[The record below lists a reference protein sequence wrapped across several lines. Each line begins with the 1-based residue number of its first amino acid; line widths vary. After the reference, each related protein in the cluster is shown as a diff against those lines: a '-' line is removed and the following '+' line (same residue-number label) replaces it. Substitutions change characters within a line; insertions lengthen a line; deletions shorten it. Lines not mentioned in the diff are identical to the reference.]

1 MTRQYAPQD
10 LQADKRYLRLLAE
23 KFPNISAA
31 ATEIVNLQAIL
42 SLPKGTEHFLSDLH
56 GESTAFHHVLKNA
69 SGVIR
74 RKVDDIFG
82 MTMRREDRD
91 TLCSLIY
98 YPREKLDQVKS
109 KSGIDLEDWY
119 RTELYHVV
127 AVARVVASKYTH
139 SKVRRALPPEFA
151 YVIEE
156 LLYESQTDE
165 DKQSYYASLINSIVN
180 IGRSEEFIIA
190 ISSLIHRLVID
201 TLHIVGDVYD
211 RGPGA
216 CDIMESLCSY
226 HDFDIQWGNHDISW
240 MGAAV
245 GNLALIANV
254 VRISIRYA
262 NVETLEEGYS
272 INLLPLAT
280 FAIDNYG
287 MDPCERF
294 QAQEFEDNSRMSRS
308 KQLMAKMHKAISII
322 QFKLEGQIVS
332 RHPEYGMKDRMLLN
346 AIDYDEGTITIC
358 GRAYPLRDK
367 LFPTIDPSNP
377 YVLSL
382 EEEQLMSQLH
392 HSFTHSEKL
401 QKHIRCLYNHGSLY
415 LVRNNCLL
423 YHAAIPLNADGSFK
437 NVEVGGKEYSGRDLM
452 DRIDKMVRTAY
463 FGEAGSAEKSEA
475 VDYMWYLW
483 CGADSPLYNKDKMT
497 TFERYFVD
505 VEDVNREVKGSYYE
519 LANEVGT
526 CERIMKEFGLP
537 PDKSRIIN
545 GQTPV
550 RTMQGESPMRADG
563 KRLVIDGGFSKPYH
577 KTTGIAGYTL
587 IYNSHGL
594 QLVQHE
600 AFESKEKAIEDG
612 SDIHSRVQ
620 LEEFKYHRMLV
631 RDTDRGR
638 ELQDQV
644 ENLEKLLQA
653 YRNGLIKES

>member
-1 MTRQYAPQD
+1 MNRQYDTED
-10 LQADKRYLRLLAE
+10 LLADQRYLRLLAE

-56 GESTAFHHVLKNA
+56 GESTAFRHVLKNA

-98 YPREKLDQVKS
+98 YPREKLDQVKCQP
-109 KSGIDLEDWY
+109 GVDLEDWY
-119 RTELYHVV
+119 RTELFHVV
-127 AVARVVASKYTH
+127 AVARVVAAKYTH
-139 SKVRRALPPEFA
+139 SKVRKALPPEFA

-165 DKQSYYASLINSIVN
+165 DKQSYYASLISSIVN

-190 ISSLIHRLVID
+190 ISRLIHRLVID
-201 TLHIVGDVYD
+201 TLHVVGDVYD

-216 CDIMESLCSY
+216 CDIMEALCEY

-280 FAIDNYG
+280 FALDHYG
-287 MDPCERF
+287 VDPCDRF

-322 QFKLEGQIVS
+322 QFKLEGQIIM
-332 RHPEYGMKDRMLLN
+332 RHPEYAMDDRLLLN
-346 AIDYDEGTITIC
+346 AIDYDEGVITIC
-358 GRAYPLRDK
+358 GVSYPLKDK
-367 LFPTIDPSNP
+367 LFPTIDPANP
-377 YVLSL
+377 YILSL
-382 EEEQLMSQLH
+382 EEEQLMSQLL

-401 QKHIRCLYNHGSLY
+401 QKHIRCFYNHGSLY

-423 YHAAIPLNADGSFK
+423 YHAAIPLRPDGSFK
-437 NVEVGGKEYSGRDLM
+437 PVRVGGQEYCGRGLM
-452 DRIDKMVRTAY
+452 DKIDQMARTAY
-463 FGEAGSAEKSEA
+463 FGELGTAEKAEA

-483 CGADSPLYNKDKMT
+483 CGPDSPLYNKDKMT
-497 TFERYFVD
+497 TFERYFIN
-505 VEDVNREVKGSYYE
+505 VEELNREVKGAYYE
-519 LANEVGT
+519 LANGAET
-526 CERIMKEFGLP
+526 CDKIMREFGLDR
-537 PDKSRIIN
+537 DKSRIIN
-545 GQTPV
+545 GHTPV
-550 RTMQGESPMRADG
+550 RTTEGESPTRAGG

-600 AFESKEKAIEDG
+600 AFESKEKAVEDG

-638 ELQDQV
+638 ELLAQV
-644 ENLEKLLQA
+644 DNLEKLLQA
-653 YRNGLIKES
+653 YRCGLIKES

>member
-1 MTRQYAPQD
+1 MTHHYETQD
-10 LQADKRYLRLLAE
+10 LLADQRYLRLLAE

-56 GESTAFHHVLKNA
+56 GESTAFRHVLKNA

-74 RKVDDIFG
+74 RKVDDLFG

-98 YPREKLDQVKS
+98 YPTEKLEQIKNQP
-109 KSGIDLEDWY
+109 GIDIEDWY
-119 RTELYHVV
+119 RTALFHVV

-139 SKVRRALPPEFA
+139 SKVRKALPPEFA

-165 DKQSYYASLINSIVN
+165 DKQSYYASLISSIVN

-190 ISSLIHRLVID
+190 ISRLIHRLVID
-201 TLHIVGDVYD
+201 TLHVVGDVYD

-216 CDIMESLCSY
+216 CDIMEGLCSY

-240 MGAAV
+240 MGAAI

-287 MDPCERF
+287 SDPCERF

-322 QFKLEGQIVS
+322 QFKLEGQIIA
-332 RHPEYGMKDRMLLN
+332 RHPEYKMSDRLVLN
-346 AIDYDEGTITIC
+346 NIDYNEGTITL
-358 GRAYPLRDK
+358 GGKTYQLKDK
-367 LFPTIDPSNP
+367 LFPTVDPKNP
-377 YVLSL
+377 YALSPD
-382 EEEQLMSQLH
+382 EEQLMSQLL

-401 QKHIRCLYNHGSLY
+401 QKHIRCFFNHGSLY

-423 YHAAIPLNADGSFK
+423 YHAAIPLNQDGTFK
-437 NVEVGGKEYSGRDLM
+437 AVKIGGVEYKGRALM
-452 DRIDKMVRTAY
+452 DRIDKMARAAY
-463 FGEAGSAEKSEA
+463 FATADTAEKSDA

-483 CGADSPLYNKDKMT
+483 CGPDSPLYNKDKMT

-505 VEDVNREVKGSYYE
+505 VKELNRENKGAYYE
-519 LANEVGT
+519 LANTVET
-526 CERIMKEFGLP
+526 CEYIMREFGLD

-545 GQTPV
+545 GHTPV
-550 RTMQGESPMRADG
+550 RTMEGESPTRAGG

-600 AFESKEKAIEDG
+600 AFESKEKAVEDG

-631 RDTDRGR
+631 RNTDRGC
-638 ELQDQV
+638 ELQTQV
-644 ENLEKLLQA
+644 DNLERLLQA
-653 YRNGLIKES
+653 YREGLVKEK